1 MNNAS
6 MNFEQHLTN
15 QALAHPTTQPRD
27 IIKQCYQAA
36 YGAEHLLADLDRAY
50 AYLEKEYASVTASA
64 TQPLWEAISP
74 QICRV
79 NLAAWKNRDLPLT
92 WLFRMFAAS
101 ASVVTDRQQATA
113 QFLDYLGKAD
123 SMIRDGQL
131 AISFPVEDWNDTLS
145 SYKQTEMTAVHHS
158 EIYRQAEHP
167 AYRIVRQEFV
177 RLLPVLEAVAEYFRE
192 KSPIADHISMP
203 LSTTTSTGFSVD
215 TASPISPCILAID
228 GRAASG
234 KTTMADQLAEIL
246 GADVIRVDDFFLP
259 PDLRTSERLQTP
271 GGNVHYE
278 RFIEEVLPHL
288 RSQNSFTYR
297 RFDCHIMD
305 YHGVR
310 EIGTNPIR
318 IVEGSYS
325 HHPTLGDYADLRIF
339 SHVDPDKQMERI
351 LHRNGS
357 QMAQMFEQRWIPME
371 EKYFQTYQID
381 DCSHIFI
388 DSSNLF

>member
-1 MNNAS
+1 MS
-6 MNFEQHLTN
+6 FEQYLTD
-15 QALAHPTTQPRD
+15 QALAHPATQPQD

-36 YGAEHLLADLDRAY
+36 YGAEHLLADLERAY
-50 AYLEKEYASVTASA
+50 AYLEKEYTSVTASA
-64 TQPLWEAISP
+64 TQPLWESISP
-74 QICRV
+74 QVCRV
-79 NLAAWKNRDLPLT
+79 NLAAWKHRDLPLT
-92 WLFRMFAAS
+92 WLFHMFAAS
-101 ASVVTDRQQATA
+101 ARVVTDRQQATA
-113 QFLDYLGKAD
+113 QFLDYLGTAD
-123 SMIRDGQL
+123 ALIRDGRL
-131 AISFPVEDWNDTLS
+131 AVSFSTEDWIPALS
-145 SYKQTEMTAVHHS
+145 SYKQTEMAAVHHS
-158 EIYRQAEHP
+158 EIYRQAEYP
-167 AYRIVRQEFV
+167 SYRIVRQEFV
-177 RLLPVLEAVAEYFRE
+177 RLLPILETVAEYFRE

-203 LSTTTSTGFSVD
+203 LSTTTSTGFPVD
-215 TASPISPCILAID
+215 TDSPVSPCILAID

-246 GADVIRVDDFFLP
+246 GADVIRMDDFFLP

-297 RFDCHIMD
+297 HFDCHIMD

-325 HHPTLGDYADLRIF
+325 HHPALGDYADIRIF
-339 SHVDPDKQMERI
+339 SHVEPAKQMERI
-351 LHRNGS
+351 LHRNGPH
-357 QMAQMFEQRWIPME
+357 MAQMFEQRWIPME
-371 EKYFQTYQID
+371 ETYIQAYQID
-381 DCSHIFI
+381 EGSHIFI